1 MEDVGGPDEFY
12 AAVREV
18 IGTYSRQLRNTV
30 TDEHRDKDGNLVEIG
45 VILDGDS
52 SVVDTFFN
60 EMRKVTDKMS
70 SGSYSLY
77 IKGLKEEKQIAV
89 PAGVEWLLFYV
100 NLVVWIC

>member
-1 MEDVGGPDEFY
+1 MSGHTQIDYCISNIDTRHVEDVGGPDEFY

-70 SGSYSLY
+70 S
-77 IKGLKEEKQIAV
+77 
-89 PAGVEWLLFYV
+89 
-100 NLVVWIC
+100 